1 MTKDK
6 EAMVSTVTKM
16 DRMKALL
23 ARASVGGAVMAAAVL
38 PLMAGGPGKWPRGAS
53 E

>member
-1 MTKDK
+1 MDKDK
-6 EAMVSTVTKM
+6 KTKQPATS

-23 ARASVGGAVMAAAVL
+23 ARAGLGVAALTPILL
-38 PLMAGGPGKWPRGAS
+38 PLFDCSEGKWPRGAS